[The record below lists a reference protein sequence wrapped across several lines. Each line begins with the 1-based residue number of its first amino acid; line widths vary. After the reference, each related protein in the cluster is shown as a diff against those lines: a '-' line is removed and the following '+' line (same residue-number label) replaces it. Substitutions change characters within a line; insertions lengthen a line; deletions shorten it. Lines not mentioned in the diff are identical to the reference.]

1 MIIFEI
7 ETLLNLVNNSKN
19 EFICDCNIIH
29 ENIVKDTLSKMPEDD
44 LFNKLAEFFKILGD
58 TTRAKILFALDQN
71 EMCVCDIANVLG
83 MSKSSISH
91 QLGTLRRMNIVKC
104 RKQGKEVYYTID
116 DDHVQKLFELGIE
129 HIEHK

>member
-1 MIIFEI
+1 M
-7 ETLLNLVNNSKN
+7 SKN

-29 ENIVKDTLSKMPEDD
+29 QDVVASTKEKMTDEY
-44 LFNKLAEFFKILGD
+44 LFSKLAEFFKILGD
-58 TTRAKILFALDQN
+58 ITRAKILFALDQN

-91 QLGTLRRMNIVKC
+91 QLGTLRRAGIVKC
-104 RKQGKEVYYTID
+104 RKQGKEVYYMLD
-116 DDHVQKLFELGIE
+116 DEHVSRLFELGIE